1 MVQSHSFLFR
11 GCGLIDM
18 LDGSCRQ
25 QMDVL
30 TQHGRITAIGQGL
43 IPPEDCTVINC
54 EGKYLMPSLIDS
66 HTHIMFADTLPV
78 FLAHGITTV
87 INMCG
92 HACHLRWQKEL
103 LAGTRE
109 GSDLITTG
117 PIIDGTEKYHLS
129 FQLCREEPIPVDAS
143 YPGLLAFPGI
153 IAAPDAETA
162 RQAVRYTKEA
172 GYAYVKCYNHLE
184 REVHDALFDEAARLG
199 ISVLGHYDDC
209 INSDCLTDLA
219 PEDYEIQQRTVSHVI
234 FINEQNLPKMLASG
248 VYLDPTVIVE
258 RVHFGGER
266 ETASYQEELS
276 LLNPAIQKSWTDSND
291 LHRASYQGDHI
302 KYRVKRRGFEWYEQV
317 IASYHRAGGKIIAGT
332 DGGMEYMLPGWS
344 LHQELAGY
352 VKAGLSP
359 YEALCT
365 ATVNPVA
372 CFDLKDETG
381 TIETGRPSRLLLLD
395 GNPLENIRALSQV
408 AAVLKDNHLYDRAG
422 LDLWRQQLRSLPANQ
437 LESV

>member
-1 MVQSHSFLFR
+1 MVRSNAFLFHNS
-11 GCGLIDM
+11 GLID
-18 LDGSCRQ
+18 LLEDRCRQ

-30 TQHGRITAIGQGL
+30 AQNGQIGAIGRDL
-43 IPPEDCTVINC
+43 TPPEGCTVIDC

-66 HTHIMFADTLPV
+66 HTHIMFADTLPI
-78 FLAHGITTV
+78 FLADGVTTV

-129 FQLCREEPIPVDAS
+129 FQLCREEPISADAS

-162 RQAVRYTKEA
+162 RKAVRYTKEA
-172 GYAYVKCYNHLE
+172 GYAYVKGYNHME
-184 REVHDALFDEAARLG
+184 REAHDALFDEAAKLG
-199 ISVLGHYDDC
+199 LQVLGHYDDC
-209 INSDCLTDLA
+209 INSDCLTDLN
-219 PEDYEIQQRTVSHVI
+219 PEDYEIRQRTVSHVI
-234 FINEQNLPKMLASG
+234 FVNEQNLPKMLEAG

-266 ETASYQEELS
+266 ETAAYQEELS
-276 LLNPAIQKSWTDSND
+276 ILNPAIQKSWTDSND

-302 KYRVKRRGFEWYEQV
+302 KYRVKRRGFEWYEHV
-317 IASYHRAGGKIIAGT
+317 ISTYHRSGGKIIAGT

-352 VKAGLSP
+352 VKAGLTP
-359 YEALCT
+359 YEALRT

-372 CFDLKDETG
+372 CFDLKDEAG
-381 TIETGRPSRLLLLD
+381 TIEKGRPSRLLLLD
-395 GNPLENIRALSQV
+395 ANPLEDIYALSQV
-408 AAVLKDNHLYDRAG
+408 SAVLKDNRFYDRAG
-422 LDLWRQQLRSLPANQ
+422 LDTWRQQLHDLPADQ